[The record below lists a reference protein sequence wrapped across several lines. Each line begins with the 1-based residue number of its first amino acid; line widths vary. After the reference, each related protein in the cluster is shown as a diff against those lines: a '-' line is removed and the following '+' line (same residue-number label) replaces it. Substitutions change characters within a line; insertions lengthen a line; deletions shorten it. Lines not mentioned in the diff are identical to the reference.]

1 MRAASRFDFGNA
13 LSLLDLNHGRS
24 RAVQGLSAHA
34 RIADSAW
41 SADES
46 RVAFSLWG
54 AKGVELWLLDVASA
68 RARRLGDFHLNAAT
82 GPGFAWLGQQ
92 LLVKLVPTRQG
103 PAPRAPAAPDGPNI
117 QQSEGGALS
126 QTRTYPDLLK
136 TAYDADLL
144 DYQLQSQLALL
155 GMDGKLS
162 LIGQPE
168 RYLGV
173 SGAPNRQYLLTTRL
187 QRPIPRWCRCRAFPS
202 ASMYWIGR
210 DASCAPWPSGRC
222 WNACLPA
229 MTRWRPVRAK
239 WPGAPMRRPACS
251 GSRHW
256 TAATLAAPPPSATRS
271 ICKPRPS
278 SKRRANG
285 SGWPAASPT
294 SAGAAATWP
303 WCANTGGKP
312 GIESLARAPR
322 SRRRAGTAEQPQ
334 IRRPL

>member
-1 MRAASRFDFGNA
+1 M
-13 LSLLDLNHGRS
+13 GR
-24 RAVQGLSAHA
+24 Q
-34 RIADSAW
+34 
-41 SADES
+41 
-46 RVAFSLWG
+46 
-54 AKGVELWLLDVASA
+54 GVELWLLDVASA
-68 RARRLGDFHLNAAT
+68 RARRLGDFHLNAAA

-92 LLVKLVPTRQG
+92 LLVKLVPARQG

-144 DYQLQSQLALL
+144 DYQLQSQLALV

-202 ASMYWIGR
+202 ASTCWIGR

-229 MTRWRPVRAK
+229 MTRWRPVREVA
-239 WPGAPMRRPACS
+239 WRADAPASLFWVEALDGGDPGR
-251 GSRHW
+251 
-256 TAATLAAPPPSATRS
+256 AAAERDALFLQAAPFQQ
-271 ICKPRPS
+271 
-278 SKRRANG
+278 
-285 SGWPAASPT
+285 
-294 SAGAAATWP
+294 
-303 WCANTGGKP
+303 
-312 GIESLARAPR
+312 APR
-322 SRRRAGTAEQPQ
+322 QWQRLASRFVD
-334 IRRPL
+334 IRWGRGDLALVREHWWKTGN